1 MIEMRPAKGI
11 LFDLGGTLLGEFAFD
26 HQAGRRRLFE
36 SARNPR
42 GVTMEE
48 YAHIAQEYHTTVWA
62 DRDEHMI
69 EVPVRSFWRMADER
83 LGLAYDASPDEM
95 EWEFWKTA
103 ATMSPEP
110 GVAEALSNLTAREL
124 PLGVLSNS
132 AFSGEVLTR
141 ELGRHDLAGCFK
153 FVISS
158 ADYGIRKPHR
168 SLFLTA
174 AARLGIEP
182 QDVWFIGDSPA
193 HDIAGA
199 KAAGMTAIAYSPNGD
214 VSADPAPHAVLRHWD
229 DLAPLLD
236 AQGSSPQQ

>member
-1 MIEMRPAKGI
+1 M
-11 LFDLGGTLLGEFAFD
+11 GEFSFD

-36 SARNPR
+36 IAHNPR
-42 GVTMEE
+42 GITMED
-48 YAHIAQEYHTTVWA
+48 YARIAQEYHTTVWA
-62 DRDEHMI
+62 NRDDHRI
-69 EVPVRSFWRMADER
+69 EVAVRSFWRMADER
-83 LGLAYDASPDEM
+83 LGLAYDASGDDL

-110 GVAEALSNLTAREL
+110 GVSEALDVLAEREL

-132 AFSGEVLTR
+132 AFSGEVLRR
-141 ELGRHDLAGCFK
+141 ELARNGLAEYFK
-153 FVISS
+153 FVMSS

-182 QDVWFIGDSPA
+182 EDVWFIGDSPA
-193 HDIAGA
+193 HDVAGA
-199 KAAGMTAIAYSPNGD
+199 KTAGMTAIAYRPDGD
-214 VSADPAPHAVLRHWD
+214 VSTEHAPDAVLRHWD
-229 DLAPLLD
+229 GLAALL